1 MDSDKKMY
9 YTKLPESSHLGVSFA
24 PKKWIL
30 LLDEESVLCMSKKKR
45 KGKKKGKRKAK
56 EMKKKTK
63 EKEKEIRIIYI
74 HIKNKKNKAYL
85 QCK

>member
-24 PKKWIL
+24 QKNEFY

-45 KGKKKGKRKAK
+45 KGKKTKKRKGKRKAK
-56 EMKKKTK
+56 
-63 EKEKEIRIIYI
+63 
-74 HIKNKKNKAYL
+74 
-85 QCK
+85 